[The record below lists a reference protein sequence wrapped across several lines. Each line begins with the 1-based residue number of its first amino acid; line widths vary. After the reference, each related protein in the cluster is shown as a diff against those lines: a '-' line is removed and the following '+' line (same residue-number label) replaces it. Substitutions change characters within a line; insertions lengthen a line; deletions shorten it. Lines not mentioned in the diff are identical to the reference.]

1 MAYYPISTRQADTFI
16 TAIVYYVTKTTIK
29 LQAEAH
35 VTIQEIK
42 FLGVLQTETSH

>member
-1 MAYYPISTRQADTFI
+1 MLYGDVFHKLT
-16 TAIVYYVTKTTIK
+16 VK

-42 FLGVLQTETSH
+42 SLGVLQTETCH